1 MIKYLSN
8 GGCYKNCPK
17 GSYQKDGKD
26 YCKCM
31 VNTTCESCT
40 SLAIENNKCTTCNIE
55 GGFYPKK
62 EDINYQ
68 YMECYNDETI
78 PDNYILIHEN
88 NQYESCYGF
97 CATCE
102 SIGTSEKEQKC
113 KTCISDYT
121 DLNGDGNCYKNCE
134 HYFYFNNEGKITY
147 MNIMVNVIK
156 LVQMVFM
163 KKVKVIIKNM
173 FVNVIKMMHV
183 KIVQNQTVEII
194 YVLLVMTDII
204 QKKMSQKIMDYLIAI
219 IVQLFLKIIF

>member
-1 MIKYLSN
+1 
-8 GGCYKNCPK
+8 
-17 GSYQKDGKD
+17 
-26 YCKCM
+26 
-31 VNTTCESCT
+31 
-40 SLAIENNKCTTCNIE
+40 
-55 GGFYPKK
+55 
-62 EDINYQ
+62 
-68 YMECYNDETI
+68 
-78 PDNYILIHEN
+78 
-88 NQYESCYGF
+88 
-97 CATCE
+97 
-102 SIGTSEKEQKC
+102 
-113 KTCISDYT
+113 
-121 DLNGDGNCYKNCE
+121 
-134 HYFYFNNEGKITY
+134 